1 MARTLPPLP
10 SPVKRAIRKLGQDLR
25 DARRRRRL
33 PLAVVAER
41 ALITKS
47 TLIKVERGSPGVSLG
62 VYATVLHV
70 MGLIDRL
77 AALADAAR
85 DVVGL
90 SLEEE
95 RLPIRIRRSKRGWSL

>member
-10 SPVKRAIRKLGQDLR
+10 LPARRAIRKLGQDLR

-41 ALITKS
+41 SLVSKA

-62 VYATVLHV
+62 IYATVLHV
-70 MGLIDRL
+70 LGLVDRL
-77 AALADAAR
+77 ADLADASR
-85 DVVGL
+85 DALGL
-90 SLEEE
+90 ALEGET
-95 RLPIRIRRSKRGWSL
+95 LPQRIRRSKRESWR